1 VAEHG
6 SWNRT
11 TKIGYTVHLITLYGN
26 KLVSDT
32 AFIDGF
38 LRGDDVVGRPVDV
51 ATLADGSLLVSDD
64 YGGRIFR
71 VTYDGK

>member
-1 VAEHG
+1 
-6 SWNRT
+6 
-11 TKIGYTVHLITLYGN
+11 VHLITLYGN

-38 LRGDDVVGRPVDV
+38 LRGDEVVGRPVDV
-51 ATLADGSLLVSDD
+51 VTQADGSLLVSDD
-64 YGGRIFR
+64 FGGRIFR

>member
-1 VAEHG
+1 V
-6 SWNRT
+6 RF
-11 TKIGYTVHLITLYGN
+11 ITLYGN

-38 LRGDDVVGRPVDV
+38 LRGDEVVGRPVDV
-51 ATLADGSLLVSDD
+51 VTLADGSLLVSDD